1 MAMFDFLKRKEREL
15 PLPPPP
21 LPPAPQGRMQ
31 GDFEQIRAPP
41 LQQMRE
47 WQQPMMQEEHHDEE
61 LHDSAP
67 LPPLPPM
74 PPLMEEHE
82 DGNHDEQLLLP
93 APAEEEEVVFD
104 RTVQAQRQELSR
116 PAPVREPAERKIP
129 AKTFVSVNDYKQ
141 ILTETNMV
149 RQRLMSADNFVKKLT
164 DLKLEEEKSLERWRS
179 QLEDVEK
186 KLAYVDQL
194 IEKAQ
199 R

>member
-1 MAMFDFLKRKEREL
+1 MAIFDFLKRKEREL

-21 LPPAPQGRMQ
+21 LPPAPQGRVQ

-47 WQQPMMQEEHHDEE
+47 WQPPVSQEEHHDEE
-61 LHDSAP
+61 LHAG

-74 PPLMEEHE
+74 PPLMGEHE
-82 DGNHDEQLLLP
+82 EGHHDEQLLLP
-93 APAEEEEVVFD
+93 APAGDEEVVFD
-104 RTVQAQRQELSR
+104 RTVQAQKSSSEMRP
-116 PAPVREPAERKIP
+116 PAPAREPVSRELPRK
-129 AKTFVSVNDYKQ
+129 AFVSVNDYKQ

-164 DLKLEEEKSLERWRS
+164 DLKVEEERSLERWRS